1 MKKLMSMESANFFF
15 CCITPLPS
23 DEVIQDEVS
32 EIMNFSIYK
41 SDQNSQI

>member
-1 MKKLMSMESANFFF
+1 MSMESANFFF
-15 CCITPLPS
+15 LLYYAITT

-32 EIMNFSIYK
+32 EIMNFSICK

>member
-1 MKKLMSMESANFFF
+1 MSMESANFFF
-15 CCITPLPS
+15 FFCITPLPS

-32 EIMNFSIYK
+32 EIMTFSIYK